1 MPLPPTPPEQ
11 KPPVKRSPLQRSRP
25 VAINGC
31 VSMDVSYTKN
41 LYHLERTHFKYTYMD
56 LVELDISGTD
66 IKSIALLRMC
76 PRLSKLIMRCMNA
89 LYDEDDI
96 ANFGLETLSECKS
109 LTHLD
114 MNRFTLFYL
123 DEDDMIDIRPLL
135 SKEFLAQL
143 TTLLVGAGTCGN
155 RGPLRWLSMDS
166 ITYILEYAVNVR
178 TLDISEHVKG
188 NLDQDSFKSLKKLE
202 HLTMRGYN
210 VWTHTHD
217 YMDEDHVPLLPRMSL
232 CPNLKI
238 IDLRLLFGV
247 GDLGDIGMC
256 ENLECLRIDLD
267 SFEDF
272 TKDIKN
278 LPARIR
284 VDTF

>member
-41 LYHLERTHFKYTYMD
+41 LYQLERTRFNYTYMD

-89 LYDEDDI
+89 IYDEDDI
-96 ANFGLETLSECKS
+96 ASFGLETLSECKS

-114 MNRFTLFYL
+114 MNRFSLFYL
-123 DEDDMIDIRPLL
+123 DEDDLIDIRPLL

-166 ITYILEYAVNVR
+166 ITCI
-178 TLDISEHVKG
+178 
-188 NLDQDSFKSLKKLE
+188 Q
-202 HLTMRGYN
+202 
-210 VWTHTHD
+210 
-217 YMDEDHVPLLPRMSL
+217 
-232 CPNLKI
+232 
-238 IDLRLLFGV
+238 LF
-247 GDLGDIGMC
+247 
-256 ENLECLRIDLD
+256 
-267 SFEDF
+267 
-272 TKDIKN
+272 
-278 LPARIR
+278 
-284 VDTF
+284 